1 MKIVLATDLSEE
13 ALHAARWTFEFAK
26 RLHEQKIPVEL
37 SILHVTSEP
46 FYDMSQQAV
55 FEDPDNQA
63 RMKNTIRHWLKPIVD
78 SEKDPIT
85 HASFK
90 YEIVFDNGNP
100 AKKLFHWASTWHA
113 DWLIIGMSGHGAF
126 ARLMVGSTTHRLAQK
141 PPCKMVIVHKDHDHL
156 GVSPKFLVAIDLL
169 DSTHG
174 ALEAAAEQARF
185 FNARLHIIH
194 VVNALRAV
202 SLPNG
207 LLAYEGGVS
216 EMVQLEENANKDL
229 IAVLEKNAA
238 VLKGIKYTAE
248 ILSGYPTRAIIE
260 YAKHNHYDAICLG
273 SVSRSMLDEFI
284 LGSVAGGIVRNM
296 PTTILLSPPPVKS
309 IHR

>member
-13 ALHAARWTFEFAK
+13 ALHAARWTFEFAHK
-26 RLHEQKIPVEL
+26 LRDQKMPVEI
-37 SILHVTSEP
+37 SILHVTAEP
-46 FYDMSQQAV
+46 FFDMSQKAV

-63 RMKNTIRHWLKPIVD
+63 RMKNTIRHWLKPIAD
-78 SEKDPIT
+78 AEKDPIT
-85 HASFK
+85 HEDFA
-90 YEIVFDNGNP
+90 YEIIFDNGKP
-100 AKKLFHWASTWHA
+100 AKKIFHWASTSNA
-113 DWLIIGMSGHGAF
+113 DWLVMGMSGHGTF

-141 PPCKMVIVHKDHDHL
+141 PPCKMVIVHKDHDHF

-169 DSTHG
+169 DSTHA
-174 ALEAAAEQARF
+174 ALEAAAEQARI
-185 FNARLHIIH
+185 FNAQLHIVH

-216 EMVQLEENANKDL
+216 EMVQIEENANKDL
-229 IAVLEKNAA
+229 ITTLENNAS
-238 VLKGIKYTAE
+238 LLQGIDYTAE

-296 PTTILLSPPPVKS
+296 PTTILLSPPPVKPT
-309 IHR
+309 HR